1 MVSVITPASRGVKD
15 LSNLFR
21 DFYNQTLKSFE
32 HILVYDGEIP
42 PDVQRLADHFKKL
55 YNLKVTSIPKDMAG
69 MLGSPMLRSP
79 GTKPRNHGVSIAKFP
94 YVVFCDDDNRFKDTY
109 LETLINGMNEKRISV
124 VQVACAESR
133 IRRNGDSKRITIIP
147 EIGLP
152 MFPMVCHVDT
162 ACFMV
167 PRKWALKDPWG
178 YEGNTHD
185 YSFLKRI
192 IEKNNPEIL
201 MKNGVQVDLDGL
213 FVKGVKDWVTLPPF
227 YRG

>member
-1 MVSVITPASRGVKD
+1 MPHISVITPASRGVPH
-15 LSNLFR
+15 LTQLLR
-21 DFYNQTLKSFE
+21 DFKNQTFQDFE
-32 HILVYDGEIP
+32 HIICWDGQVPGEVMDFMKVHEKDYNIRFVSVAKDLVK
-42 PDVQRLADHFKKL
+42 LAK
-55 YNLKVTSIPKDMAG
+55 YPK
-69 MLGSPMLRSP
+69 SP
-79 GTKPRNHGVSIAKFP
+79 GTGPRIHGTSLAKGDFV
-94 YVVFCDDDNRFKDTY
+94 YYADDDNRYKDTL
-109 LETLINGMNEKRISV
+109 LESLINGMNEKRISV

-133 IRRNGDSKRITIIP
+133 IKRNGDTKRITFIP
-147 EIGLP
+147 EVGLP
-152 MFPMVCHVDT
+152 TFPMVCHVDT

-192 IEKNNPEIL
+192 IEKNKPEIL

-213 FVKGVKDWVTLPPF
+213 FVKGLKDWVTLPPF